1 MNISR
6 QIIRVLKPLIDK
18 FPAVGLAYRTWRDT
32 LASSRELRLTPLGFR
47 FGGNRMME
55 EGRFEEEEVEIARN
69 HLASA
74 DILINVGANIGYYC
88 CIALSLGKKVIA
100 FEPIPLNLFSLY
112 RNVAANGWNDFEI
125 FPLALG
131 NHRGVTT
138 IFGGGTGA
146 SLVEGWAGSPTYYR
160 SIVPINTLDNILG
173 TRLAGMRSLFLIDVE
188 GSERGVLEGAEKQL
202 TLDPKPVWMVEI
214 QTTSHQP
221 AGRNVNPDLQRTF
234 EMFWNN
240 DYEAWTAE
248 RKPRMVGKE
257 DIKRVCLRG
266 ISHLRT
272 HNFMFLGRGVSPV
285 TSKNAHL

>member
-6 QIIRVLKPLIDK
+6 RIIRVLKPLIDK

-32 LASSRELRLTPLGFR
+32 LASTREPALTPLGFR
-47 FGGNRMME
+47 FGGNRMMA

-112 RNVAANGWNDFEI
+112 RNITANGWNDIEI

-131 NHRGVTT
+131 NRHGVIT

-146 SLVEGWAGSPTYYR
+146 SLIEGWAGTPTYYSR
-160 SIVPINTLDNILG
+160 MVPINTLDNILG
-173 TRLAGMRSLFLIDVE
+173 TRLAGTRSFFLIDVE
-188 GSERGVLEGAEKQL
+188 GGERGVLEGAEKQL
-202 TLDPKPVWMVEI
+202 TLNPKPVWMVEI

-221 AGRNVNPDLQRTF
+221 SGRSVNPDLQRTF
-234 EMFWNN
+234 EMFWNHE
-240 DYEAWTAE
+240 YEAWTAE
-248 RKPRMVGKE
+248 RKPR
-257 DIKRVCLRG
+257 
-266 ISHLRT
+266 T
-272 HNFMFLGRGVSPV
+272 
-285 TSKNAHL
+285 

>member
-1 MNISR
+1 MNIPS
-6 QIIRVLKPLIDK
+6 QIIRVFKPLIDR

-32 LASSRELRLTPLGFR
+32 LASNREPALTPLGFR

-55 EGRFEEEEVEIARN
+55 EGRFEEEEVEIAKN

-112 RNVAANGWNDFEI
+112 RNITANGWGDIEI

-131 NHRGVTT
+131 NRHGVTT

-146 SLVEGWAGSPTYYR
+146 SLIEGWAGTPTYYSR
-160 SIVPINTLDNILG
+160 TVPMNTLDNILG
-173 TRLAGMRSLFLIDVE
+173 TRLAGMRSFFLIDVE
-188 GSERGVLEGAEKQL
+188 GGERGVLEGAEKQL
-202 TLDPKPVWMVEI
+202 TLNPKPVWMVEI

-221 AGRNVNPDLQRTF
+221 SGRDVNPDLQRTF
-234 EMFWNN
+234 EMFW
-240 DYEAWTAE
+240 DHEYEAWTAE
-248 RKPRMVGKE
+248 RKPKMISKE
-257 DIKRVCLRG
+257 DIERVSLGG
-266 ISHLRT
+266 INHLGT
-272 HNFMFLGRGVSPV
+272 HNFVFLGR
-285 TSKNAHL
+285 AA

>member
-32 LASSRELRLTPLGFR
+32 LDANREPALTPLGFR

-55 EGRFEEEEVEIARN
+55 EGRFEEEEVEIAKN

-112 RNVAANGWNDFEI
+112 RNITANGWGDIEI

-131 NHRGVTT
+131 NRHGVTT

-146 SLVEGWAGSPTYYR
+146 SLIEGWAGTPTYYSR
-160 SIVPINTLDNILG
+160 TVPMNTLDNILG
-173 TRLAGMRSLFLIDVE
+173 TRLAGMRSFFLIDVE
-188 GSERGVLEGAEKQL
+188 GGERGVLEGAEKQL
-202 TLDPKPVWMVEI
+202 TLNPKPVWMVEI

-221 AGRNVNPDLQRTF
+221 SGRNVNPDLQRTF
-234 EMFWNN
+234 EMFW
-240 DYEAWTAE
+240 DHEYEAWTAE
-248 RKPRMVGKE
+248 RKPKMISKE
-257 DIKRVCLRG
+257 DIERVSLGG
-266 ISHLRT
+266 INHLGT
-272 HNFMFLGRGVSPV
+272 HNFVFLGR
-285 TSKNAHL
+285 AA

>member
-32 LASSRELRLTPLGFR
+32 LDANREPALTPLGFR

-55 EGRFEEEEVEIARN
+55 EGRFEEEEVEIAKN

-112 RNVAANGWNDFEI
+112 RNITANGWGDIEI

-131 NHRGVTT
+131 NRHGVTT

-146 SLVEGWAGSPTYYR
+146 SLIEGWAGTPTYYSR
-160 SIVPINTLDNILG
+160 TVPMNTLDNILG
-173 TRLAGMRSLFLIDVE
+173 TRLAGMRSFFLIDVE
-188 GSERGVLEGAEKQL
+188 GGERGVLEGAEKQL
-202 TLDPKPVWMVEI
+202 TLNPKPVWMVEI

-221 AGRNVNPDLQRTF
+221 SGRDVNPDLQRTF
-234 EMFWNN
+234 EMFW
-240 DYEAWTAE
+240 DHEYEAWTAE
-248 RKPRMVGKE
+248 RKPKMISKE
-257 DIKRVCLRG
+257 DIERVSLGG
-266 ISHLRT
+266 INHLGT
-272 HNFMFLGRGVSPV
+272 HNFVFLGR
-285 TSKNAHL
+285 AA